1 MGRKPKVPVVGL
13 SGFSAVPVPSPW
25 PGANKRL
32 LSIGA
37 GLHTP
42 PLTRLA
48 QMSPEDFE
56 RLILEWATEFLPTQ
70 VGVDQVQ
77 QRGGAGDKGRDVLV
91 WLDPSNVTPRRWRL
105 YQCKRYA
112 TTLGFGVAAVE
123 IAKVLYYTH
132 NGDYTVPEQ
141 YWFVTHRGL
150 TNDFQDQID
159 DPAKLKQAII
169 DGWDEYCANKITST
183 ATIQLDGA
191 FRQHIE
197 NFAFS
202 IFKAKQ
208 PLELVAEHRKTSY
221 HRLIFG
227 DPLVDR
233 PPAPTPPSQAAA
245 NENGYIFQ
253 LFTVIGKELA
263 IKVAEEADFAHSSQ
277 MSLLFKRSRI
287 TFYSAEGL
295 RQLARDQMSD
305 AAYFDTFL
313 DGYADGLFHAY
324 TDPQLEGIRR
334 LRATILAAQS
344 LQLAGHVLFNIAEPL
359 DKEGVCHHLANADRI
374 TWCDP

>member
-1 MGRKPKVPVVGL
+1 M
-13 SGFSAVPVPSPW
+13 
-25 PGANKRL
+25 
-32 LSIGA
+32 
-37 GLHTP
+37 
-42 PLTRLA
+42 TRLA

-91 WLDPSNVTPRRWRL
+91 WLDPSDVTPRRWRL

-123 IAKVLYYTH
+123 IAKVLHYTH
-132 NGDYTVPEQ
+132 NGDYTVPKQ
-141 YWFVTHRGL
+141 YWFVTHKGL

-159 DPAKLKQAII
+159 DPAKLKKAMM
-169 DGWDEYCANKITST
+169 DGWDEYCAGKITST
-183 ATIQLDGA
+183 AIIKLEGA
-191 FRQHIE
+191 FRQHVE
-197 NFAFS
+197 DFNFS

-208 PLELVAEHRKTSY
+208 PLELIAEHRKTSY

-233 PPAPTPPSQAAA
+233 PPPPTPPSQAAA
-245 NENGYIFQ
+245 IENGYILQ
-253 LFTVIGKELA
+253 LFAVIGKELD
-263 IKVAEEADFAHSSQ
+263 IGVAGETDFAYSSQ

-313 DGYADGLFHAY
+313 DGYAEGLFHAY
-324 TDPQLEGIRR
+324 TDPQIEGIRR
-334 LRATILAAQS
+334 LRATVLAAQS
-344 LQLAGHVLFNIAEPL
+344 LQLAGHLLFNIAEPL
-359 DKEGVCHHLANADRI
+359 DKEGVCHHLANANRI
-374 TWCDP
+374 TWCEP